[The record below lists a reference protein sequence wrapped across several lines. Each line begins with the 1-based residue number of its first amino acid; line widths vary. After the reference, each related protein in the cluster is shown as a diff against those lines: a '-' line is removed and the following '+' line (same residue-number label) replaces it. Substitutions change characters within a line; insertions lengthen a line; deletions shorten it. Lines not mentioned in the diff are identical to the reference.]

1 MKNKPVKLCKPK
13 GCIFHKRNTLEARIV
28 KKNVVDQKK
37 LVIVKICFAGRAYM
51 MRGKF
56 GNYWVE
62 YRDPVD
68 LMDHPPNM
76 KIGLCWYHKGQQQV
90 TYDLINQLTRNF
102 L

>member
-1 MKNKPVKLCKPK
+1 LKLE
-13 GCIFHKRNTLEARIV
+13 LL